1 MPGIILWLSFGLLV
15 QELGMN
21 LVKKSGTVAGA
32 VLGLFVAAVML
43 APSAGTVEARPPYK
57 KVFEKKYKSFKK
69 VDCAVCHEGEDKKVR
84 NDYGKVVGE
93 ALGAPKVT
101 DQKKIE
107 KALDT
112 ASKKK
117 DADGKPYG
125 DKLKKG
131 ERPTS

>member
-1 MPGIILWLSFGLLV
+1 
-15 QELGMN
+15 MN

-32 VLGLFVAAVML
+32 VLGLFVATVLL

-69 VDCAVCHEGEDKKVR
+69 VDCAVCHAEGEDKKMR
-84 NDYGKVVGE
+84 NDYGKAVAE
-93 ALGAPKVT
+93 ALGAPKVN
-101 DQKKIE
+101 DAKKIE
-107 KALDT
+107 KALD
-112 ASKKK
+112 AAGKKK
-117 DADGKPYG
+117 DADGKPYA

>member
-1 MPGIILWLSFGLLV
+1 
-15 QELGMN
+15 MN

-32 VLGLFVAAVML
+32 VLGLFVATVLL

-69 VDCAVCHEGEDKKVR
+69 VDCAVCHGEGEDKKMR
-84 NDYGKVVGE
+84 NDYGKAVAE
-93 ALGAPKVT
+93 ALGAPKVN
-101 DQKKIE
+101 DAKKIE
-107 KALDT
+107 KALD
-112 ASKKK
+112 AAGKKK
-117 DADGKPYG
+117 DADGKPYA